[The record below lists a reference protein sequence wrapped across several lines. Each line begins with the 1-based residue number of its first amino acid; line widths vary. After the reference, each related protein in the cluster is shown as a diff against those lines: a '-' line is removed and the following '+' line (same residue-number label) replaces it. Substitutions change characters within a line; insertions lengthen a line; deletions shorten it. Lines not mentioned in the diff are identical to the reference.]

1 MNVQQLKV
9 FLKAA
14 ASRTISDAAEELGLK
29 QPTVTF
35 HLKKLEDTLGVEL
48 FRKRSG
54 RLRLSEAGED
64 LLPYA
69 RKIAAMMD
77 EAQRL
82 MSEYRDQGRGK
93 LRLGASYTPATYFL
107 PAYLAEFQMKFPLTL
122 PLLTVKQAS
131 DVLAML
137 HRYEVDVAVVSLPD
151 GPYPELHVIKLAD
164 DGLKLVLPPRHR
176 LAGRQNVAVSDL
188 ADEPFLVHEAGSTS
202 RELAEH
208 WARENGLRWNVRM
221 ELGAVETIKEAVKH
235 GMGIGL
241 LPGRSVL
248 REAADGDLAVRELPG
263 KVRPRTISLVYR
275 KEDSLASQA
284 SRFIAFM
291 RAKLDV

>member
-1 MNVQQLKV
+1 M
-9 FLKAA
+9 
-14 ASRTISDAAEELGLK
+14 
-29 QPTVTF
+29 
-35 HLKKLEDTLGVEL
+35 
-48 FRKRSG
+48 
-54 RLRLSEAGED
+54 
-64 LLPYA
+64 
-69 RKIAAMMD
+69 
-77 EAQRL
+77 
-82 MSEYRDQGRGK
+82 
-93 LRLGASYTPATYFL
+93 
-107 PAYLAEFQMKFPLTL
+107 
-122 PLLTVKQAS
+122 
-131 DVLAML
+131 
-137 HRYEVDVAVVSLPD
+137 
-151 GPYPELHVIKLAD
+151 
-164 DGLKLVLPPRHR
+164 
-176 LAGRQNVAVSDL
+176 SDL
-188 ADEPFLVHEAGSTS
+188 ADEPFLVHETGSTS